1 MIPSE
6 LNQIISL
13 LAYTS
18 TQNDTGTVSATLIE
32 QIDNV
37 WAKIE
42 QLGGH
47 TDTNQAQQ
55 LSTANYRITV
65 RYLPQLTENWL
76 ISYGNSVFKITQMQV
91 DNPAYKRYLI
101 IYCSITIQ
109 QTDWS

>member
-6 LNQIISL
+6 LNQLVSL

-18 TQNDTGTVSATLIE
+18 TQNDTGTISATLAE

-42 QLGGH
+42 QLGGSA
-47 TDTNQAQQ
+47 DTNQAQQ
-55 LSTANYRITV
+55 LSTANYKITI

-76 ISYGNSVFKITQMQV
+76 ISYGNSVFKINQLQV
-91 DNPAYKRYLI
+91 DNPAYKRYHI
-101 IYCSITIQ
+101 AYCSVTIQ
-109 QTDWS
+109 QTNWS